1 MAPLAPDARAGAPCG
16 ARLTRNGSLV
26 PRGHGRLTVEIPSP
40 RGNHS
45 GAPRRHTG
53 STSPA
58 APSPFSRS
66 HVPAVRAPRRSP
78 RPPRRRRLRGPDGGG
93 AIACRAGRCR
103 ADAGPADADAGS
115 HERRADAAADR
126 AHIDLVADAGQVD
139 GSGDGPQLSVE
150 FPGDRLVDVTLEDAE
165 ARAWRVVVAG
175 TGALAEDRFEIVV
188 EAGDVG
194 PVITATEIRG
204 GEAVEQIDLSF
215 YGEDTAAAGGC
226 HRTLDVWV
234 DSSSFTFADDGTGRL
249 RTRLN
254 MPDPSSGVL
263 TITGGTA
270 GWPGEPFVL
279 GPWSATEAFAWGG

>member
-1 MAPLAPDARAGAPCG
+1 MSPRFAPIATALVLLVVAACAAPIAVAPSAAAPVAMAPTPALPTPTPVPTNDAPTPPLTGPTPTSAP
-16 ARLTRNGSLV
+16 N
-26 PRGHGRLTVEIPSP
+26 
-40 RGNHS
+40 
-45 GAPRRHTG
+45 
-53 STSPA
+53 
-58 APSPFSRS
+58 
-66 HVPAVRAPRRSP
+66 
-78 RPPRRRRLRGPDGGG
+78 
-93 AIACRAGRCR
+93 
-103 ADAGPADADAGS
+103 
-115 HERRADAAADR
+115 
-126 AHIDLVADAGQVD
+126 AGQVD
-139 GSGDGPQLSVE
+139 GSGAGPQLTVE
-150 FPGDRLVDVTLEDAE
+150 FPADRLVDVTLEDAE

-175 TGALAEDRFEIVV
+175 TEELAEDRFEIVV

-204 GEAVEQIDLSF
+204 GEVGDAIDLSF

-226 HRTLDVWV
+226 HRTLEVCV

>member
-1 MAPLAPDARAGAPCG
+1 MSPRFAPIATALVLLVVAACAAPIAVAPSAAAPVAMAPTPALPAPTPVPTNDAPTPPLTGPTPTSAP
-16 ARLTRNGSLV
+16 N
-26 PRGHGRLTVEIPSP
+26 
-40 RGNHS
+40 
-45 GAPRRHTG
+45 
-53 STSPA
+53 
-58 APSPFSRS
+58 
-66 HVPAVRAPRRSP
+66 
-78 RPPRRRRLRGPDGGG
+78 
-93 AIACRAGRCR
+93 
-103 ADAGPADADAGS
+103 
-115 HERRADAAADR
+115 
-126 AHIDLVADAGQVD
+126 AGQVD
-139 GSGDGPQLSVE
+139 GSGAGPQLTVE
-150 FPGDRLVDVTLEDAE
+150 FPADRLVDVTLEDAE

-194 PVITATEIRG
+194 PVISATEIRG
-204 GEAVEQIDLSF
+204 GEVGDAIDLSF

-226 HRTLDVWV
+226 HRTLEVCV